1 MAQSSQRSQLLAIVD
16 DLTVQLKHNR
26 ENTVSVDT
34 LKAEQQAHFAT
45 KDLIDGK
52 QKEID
57 QLFKEVKEQKNS
69 LQILGQSQDGHNS
82 VIGKFEGKVTDLNG
96 VVEEQNM
103 QIDDLIQRKSQLEQE
118 VSRLKS
124 QVELT
129 QSSKDK
135 IILKLKQ
142 EMRLLLTQQS
152 VMNGSLNN
160 TTALAGLNN
169 ISGNLGLNTSQ
180 YLASQAAVGS
190 AANKNQINQF
200 QSQLQQR

>member
-1 MAQSSQRSQLLAIVD
+1 M
-16 DLTVQLKHNR
+16 
-26 ENTVSVDT
+26 DT

-103 QIDDLIQRKSQLEQE
+103 QIDDLIQRKS
-118 VSRLKS
+118 
-124 QVELT
+124 
-129 QSSKDK
+129 
-135 IILKLKQ
+135 
-142 EMRLLLTQQS
+142 
-152 VMNGSLNN
+152 
-160 TTALAGLNN
+160 
-169 ISGNLGLNTSQ
+169 
-180 YLASQAAVGS
+180 
-190 AANKNQINQF
+190 
-200 QSQLQQR
+200 